1 MNFLSAEKKIEAFIS
16 RSAKKA
22 GAKGI
27 VLGLSGGIDSS
38 VVATL
43 AARAL
48 GPENVLGIMM
58 PSSVNQPQDIEDAKL
73 VATKLGIKTKTISIQ
88 PMLDAFSSQLKPEK
102 RAVANLMARIRMCV
116 LYYHANTRNYLVAG
130 TGNKSEISIGYFT
143 KCGDGGCDILPI
155 GELYK
160 TQVRQLAKSMG
171 IPKVIIDKV
180 PTAGLWPGQTDEG
193 EIGMTYEEL
202 DKALMGRR
210 KDSRVT
216 KMVASSQHKREPPEV
231 CKI

>member
-1 MNFLSAEKKIEAFIS
+1 VDFLSAEKKIEAFIS

-22 GAKGI
+22 GAGGV

-38 VVATL
+38 VVAAL

-58 PSSVNQPQDIEDAKL
+58 PSSVNSPQDLEDSKVLAK
-73 VATKLGIKTKTISIQ
+73 KLGIKTKVISIQ

-102 RAVANLMARIRMCV
+102 RAIANLMARIRMCV
-116 LYYHANTRNYLVAG
+116 LYYHANTMNYLVVG

-160 TQVRQLAKSMG
+160 TQVRQLAKTLG
-171 IPKVIIDKV
+171 IPKAIIDKT

-193 EIGMTYEEL
+193 EIGMTYEQL
-202 DKALMGRR
+202 DSTLAGKR

-216 KMVASSQHKREPPEV
+216 KMVASSQHKRKPPEV

>member
-1 MNFLSAEKKIEAFIS
+1 MDFLSAEKKIEAFIS
-16 RSAKKA
+16 RNAKKA
-22 GAKGI
+22 GAGGV
-27 VLGLSGGIDSS
+27 VLGLSGGIDSA

-58 PSSVNQPQDIEDAKL
+58 PSSVNQPQDLDDAKVL
-73 VATKLGIKTKTISIQ
+73 AKKLGIKTKVIPIQ
-88 PMLDAFSSQLKPEK
+88 PMLDAFLSQLKPEK
-102 RAVANLMARIRMCV
+102 RAVANLMARIRMCI
-116 LYYHANTRNYLVAG
+116 LYYHANTLNYLVTG

-155 GELYK
+155 GGLYK
-160 TQVRQLAKSMG
+160 TQVRQLAKVLG
-171 IPKVIIDKV
+171 IPKAIIDKA

-193 EIGMTYEEL
+193 EIGMTYEQL
-202 DKALMGRR
+202 DNALAGKR

-216 KMVASSQHKREPPEV
+216 KMVASSQHKRKPPEV
-231 CKI
+231 YKI